1 MKILNLLFALTQVIS
16 FLNVVGCF
24 LSFFLNF
31 TSDLENNTFA
41 FFLSYI
47 KANHSNS
54 LLGALYFVR

>member
-1 MKILNLLFALTQVIS
+1 MKMLNLLFSLTQVIS

-24 LSFFLNF
+24 LFFFNF

-41 FFLSYI
+41 FFLRYI

-54 LLGALYFVR
+54 LLGVLYIVR